1 MTTFTLDGTAVRDI
15 PSLYAELDR
24 VLMPDEE
31 WTLGASLDALDDL
44 LYGGFGELA
53 TATEPVQVV
62 WTDAAASRRALGR
75 AATIAYY
82 REKVARPDVFD
93 ARRFTPLL
101 AEAEAGR
108 GPIYFDLVLDV
119 FAAHPEI
126 DLRLA

>member
-44 LYGGFGELA
+44 LYGGFGRLA
-53 TATEPVQVV
+53 TAEPPVRIV
-62 WTDAAASRRALGR
+62 WTDAAASRGALGR

-93 ARRFTPLL
+93 AKRFTRLL

-108 GPIYFDLVLDV
+108 GPTYFDLVLDV
-119 FAAHPEI
+119 FATHPEI